1 VRFKEVT
8 MTNRMAFSA
17 RSFLLRLALSA
28 AMILCAALLSRAG
41 GPKFIAGTSYFDAT
55 TTGQSLVWP
64 QGIITYYTDQ
74 GDLSPILLN
83 ASANSFVASAFSQWS
98 AVPTAAL
105 AITSGG
111 QLAEDVNGS
120 NVIRNAD
127 GTISMPP
134 DIQSTATGTPIG
146 IVYDYDGT
154 VTDALIGA
162 GAGGSSQCFSNAA
175 YGGTDNYGT
184 FATYQHALIVINGQC
199 AQQSSQLTDV
209 EYRLVRVIGGVLGL
223 GWSQVNPNVLTRK
236 PAPTSD
242 DFAGFPVMHATDP
255 LNCVPITSCY
265 ANPYQLAMDD
275 AAAISRLYPVK
286 AQNLSSFPGKQVL
299 SAVTARI
306 HGSVWFSDRHGN
318 PTQAMQGVNVVA
330 RWINPATGLPSRRY
344 SAAAVSGFLFTG
356 NAGNPITGFND
367 ALGHPLAEW
376 GSSSQTLEGFFD
388 LAGLQLPNGGSA
400 QYQLSVEA
408 LDPTWSLD
416 VGPYS
421 PGPVAP
427 SGLAV
432 PIVLTLSAGNDVQ
445 QDILMGGSAQAL
457 PQETSTWT
465 APAALPQ
472 AGDWEGSLSGYGDV
486 AYFLLPAQANRTLSV
501 AVTALNESGQASVGK
516 VQPVIGMWAA
526 SDPLGTAPPAFT
538 PSPFNQLTY
547 GVTRLDAQVA
557 TSTNYQVG
565 ISDLRG
571 DGRPDYLYHA
581 YVLYADSVSPARIG
595 VNGGAVTLQ
604 GTGFHAG
611 LTAAIGSTA
620 AAVLAVSAGQMM
632 LAAPA
637 HGDGLQNITVTDPVS
652 GASSIMTNALTY
664 GAAASDNIVLLGTG
678 LNPNTPVGTQAA
690 NPMTVR
696 VLAADGVTPV
706 NGATIG
712 WSASNGLQLSAC
724 GASACSVTSDQN
736 GDAATWLTPSAVGAA
751 TITATLAPGVY
762 SSSPS
767 VSATLNATES
777 ASDIGVLTPYVW
789 IAQGATVSL
798 PLTARV
804 VSNGAP
810 QSNVSVNYT
819 VVSGSGTL
827 SAASSKTN
835 ATGYATV
842 TLTLTQFTTAVQ
854 VSACV
859 GPANAPCQPFYLTP
873 VPLAQQNL
881 QPVSG
886 AGQFSTG
893 QAFQPVMVRVTDS
906 SSPPNSVIAASVA
919 FQTTVLR
926 PGGTSSTGGAGET
939 NPAMPV
945 ILKVSQSSATTDVNG
960 LASVVPSAGGFSAPV
975 EVDVGVTAGTSAWLD
990 YPLEVLQALMSGNSS
1005 GGIFPPSVKPLPVRM
1020 SRPIEV
1026 QER

>member
-1 VRFKEVT
+1 MRFRVRFKDVT
-8 MTNRMAFSA
+8 MRTGMAFTA

-28 AMILCAALLSRAG
+28 AIILLFAELSRAG
-41 GPKFIAGTSYFDAT
+41 GPKCVAGTSYFDPT
-55 TTGQSLVWP
+55 TTGQPLVWP
-64 QGIITYYTDQ
+64 QGLITYYTDQ
-74 GDLSPILLN
+74 GDLSPILPN
-83 ASANSFVASAFSQWS
+83 ATANSFVASSFSQWS

-105 AITSGG
+105 TMTSGG

-127 GTISMPP
+127 GTISMPA

-162 GAGGSSQCFSNAA
+162 GAGGSSQCFSNAV
-175 YGGTDNYGT
+175 YGGNDNYGS

-199 AQQSSQLTDV
+199 AQQSSQLNDV
-209 EYRLVRVIGGVLGL
+209 EYRLVRVIGSVLGL
-223 GWSQVNPNVLTRK
+223 GWSQVNPNVITRS
-236 PAPTSD
+236 PAPTPD
-242 DFAGFPVMHATDP
+242 DVAGFPVMHAVDP
-255 LNCVPITSCY
+255 LNCVPITVCY
-265 ANPYQLAMDD
+265 ANPPYQLAMDD
-275 AAAISRLYPVK
+275 AAAISRLYPVT
-286 AQNLSSFPGKQVL
+286 AQNLSSFPGKQVF

-306 HGSVWFSDRHGN
+306 HGSVRFTDAHGN
-318 PTQAMQGVNVVA
+318 AGQAMEGVNVVA

-344 SAAAVSGFLFTG
+344 AAAAVSGFLFTG

-400 QYQLSVEA
+400 QYQLSVEG
-408 LDPTWSLD
+408 LDPRWSAN
-416 VGPYS
+416 VGSYS

-427 SGLAV
+427 SGLAQ
-432 PIVLTLSAGNDVQ
+432 PIVVTVSAGNDVQ
-445 QDILMGGSAQAL
+445 QDILMSGSAQPL
-457 PQETSTWT
+457 PQPAATWT
-465 APAALPQ
+465 APAALPP

-486 AYFLLPAQANRTLSV
+486 AFFLLPVQANRTLSI
-501 AVTALNESGQASVGK
+501 AVTALNESSQASVGK

-526 SDPLGTAPPAFT
+526 ADPPGTAPPAFS

-547 GVTRLDAQVA
+547 GMTRLDAQVA
-557 TSTNYQVG
+557 VSGNYLVG

-581 YVLYADSVSPARIG
+581 YVLYADSVSPARVSI
-595 VNGGAVTLQ
+595 NGGAVTVQ

-620 AAVLAVSAGQMM
+620 ATVLAVSAGQML

-637 HGDGLQNITVTDPVS
+637 HSDGLQNITITDPVS
-652 GASSIMTNALTY
+652 GGSSIMTNALTY
-664 GAAASDNIVLLGTG
+664 GAAASDTIILLGNG
-678 LNPNTPVGTQAA
+678 LNPSTPVGTQAA
-690 NPMTVR
+690 NPVTVR

-712 WSASNGLQLSAC
+712 WTASNGLQLSVC
-724 GASACSVTSDQN
+724 GGTSSCSVTSDQN
-736 GDAATWLTPSAVGAA
+736 GDAATWLTPMAVGTA
-751 TITATLAPGVY
+751 TITATLAPGAY

-767 VSATLNATES
+767 VSATLNAIED
-777 ASDIGVLTPYVW
+777 ASDIGVLNPYLS
-789 IAQGATVSL
+789 IAQGATVGL
-798 PLTARV
+798 ALTARV
-804 VSNGAP
+804 LSNGAP
-810 QSNVSVNYT
+810 QSNVKVNFT

-827 SAASSKTN
+827 RAASSQTS

-842 TLTLTQFTTAVQ
+842 TLTLTHFATSAQ

-859 GPANAPCQPFYLTP
+859 APANAPCQPFYLTP

-886 AGQFSTG
+886 AGQVSTG
-893 QAFQPVMVRVTDS
+893 PPFQPIVVRVTDS
-906 SSPPNSVIAASVA
+906 SSPPNPVIAASVM

-926 PGGTSSTGGAGET
+926 SGGTDPS
-939 NPAMPV
+939 NPSMPV
-945 ILKVSQSSATTDVNG
+945 ILKVSQSSSTTDMNG
-960 LASVVPSAGGFSAPV
+960 LASVGPSAGGFSAPF
-975 EVDVGVTAGTSAWLD
+975 EVDVGVTAGIGAWLD
-990 YPLEVLQALMSGNSS
+990 YPMEVFPALSGSA
-1005 GGIFPPSVKPLPVRM
+1005 GGIYPPSVRPLPVGI
-1020 SRPIEV
+1020 SGPSDLE
-1026 QER
+1026 ER